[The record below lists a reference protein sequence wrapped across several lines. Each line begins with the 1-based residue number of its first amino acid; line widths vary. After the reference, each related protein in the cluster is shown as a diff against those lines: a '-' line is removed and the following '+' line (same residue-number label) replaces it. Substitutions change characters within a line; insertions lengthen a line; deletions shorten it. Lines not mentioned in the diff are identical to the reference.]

1 MARVT
6 KSQEFIEL
14 AKRFGN
20 TPWCDDYEKMISGML
35 YDSFVP
41 ELVEGRLRA
50 RKLIKKY
57 NDYLPDEAT
66 PESLARDREAM
77 LAQLLGCV
85 GKGVDLDPPLRVDY
99 GCNIIVGDGVYA
111 NFGLVVLDCA
121 IVRIGDRTILGP
133 NVHIYAAT
141 HPTSVKERREIPDY
155 SKEVTIGDDC
165 WIGGNSVIMPGVAI
179 GNGVTVGACSV
190 VTKDIPSY
198 SVALGSPAKVVK
210 TLDEAER

>member
-77 LAQLLGCV
+77 LAQLLGY
-85 GKGVDLDPPLRVDY
+85 Y